1 MRTLAELLAHDR
13 APAGTPGI
21 VGTGVGKEAGA
32 RAIRRGDRRETEC
45 ARGEV
50 RPGALPGLLCKGHA
64 SERLRGRG
72 TGAGRLGRALGPR
85 GSRPA
90 TSEPLCFCS
99 TAVLRTGC
107 RQGGVIPSAHASED
121 DAGVVL

>member
-1 MRTLAELLAHDR
+1 AAASLAPDGATGGTTGF
-13 APAGTPGI
+13 AGTGDE
-21 VGTGVGKEAGA
+21 KEAEAGW
-32 RAIRRGDRRETEC
+32 IRRANRRETIEE
-45 ARGEV
+45 RGEMHSV
-50 RPGALPGLLCKGHA
+50 PLQRLRCKGNA
-64 SERLRGRG
+64 TVRL
-72 TGAGRLGRALGPR
+72 ARAPCPR

-99 TAVLRTGC
+99 TAVLRTGWC